1 MLRKK
6 VIRDLQEN
14 KGAYIACITIIVLG
28 LVIFTSFS
36 MVIDNLHLAQTRFY
50 NQQNFADGFAEIQA
64 IPYSEMANLKKIKG
78 IDNLQGRL
86 VKDVKLVLEN
96 QDKNIYL
103 RLISL
108 DPTKENTLNKM
119 MLSRGIPLNNHEM
132 NIWVDN
138 KFFTAQ
144 QLELDQEIAII
155 ASGKKR
161 DLRIVG
167 MGKSPEYIYAL
178 RTANDLFPTPE
189 TFGIAWMPLEQM
201 KTLFDSGETINN
213 IVFTL
218 KTNTDYK
225 EVEELLIPELKP
237 YGLKNIF
244 ARKDQTSHLI
254 LTQEIQGLE
263 AMARSVPLLFLAVA
277 GMILYIMLKRMVQQ
291 QRGQIGILKAFG
303 YTCHEIRRHYL
314 SYALVIGTIGGIIG
328 GLLGIG
334 LSFPFTALYQTYFN
348 MPGLNS
354 QFSLKYF
361 VMSILLSLV
370 FATFAGYQGCKQ
382 ALSLQPAEA
391 MHPPAPKVG
400 KKTIIEKISFFWQ
413 LLTVQGKMGI
423 RNMTRNP
430 GRSLFIL
437 LGIAFTFSLLALPW
451 SMKDLSQQMIFDQFE
466 KVETYD
472 VKVALFHPLPP
483 QKITWELSRFPG
495 VKRVET
501 RADIPVTLKHNWYKK
516 DVVVMGLPQNS
527 HLYNIL
533 DKAGHKIEPPQN
545 GILISERLAK
555 LLHVEIGQSVTVE
568 SLMMKDPKATL
579 KVTVVGIVLQYLGL
593 NGYMEVEALN
603 NLLGQKNIATSI
615 MLRMNESAIPALQK
629 AYNQSSAIDAI
640 DHQASMLAQIKE
652 LMASTS
658 ATIYVLLLFGI
669 ITGFTV
675 VYNSAIITLSERNRE
690 LASMMVMGM
699 TPTEVLSVITFE
711 QWFIGFFAMLLGIPL
726 TQLMLMGMA
735 QSVSNDVYSMPT
747 EITAISLLYAFL
759 LTSGSIWLAQKAAA
773 QKIKSLDLVEV
784 LKSKE

>member
-6 VIRDLQEN
+6 VIRDLKEN
-14 KGAYIACITIIVLG
+14 KGAYIACITVIVLG
-28 LVIFTSFS
+28 LIIFTSFS

-64 IPYSEMANLKKIKG
+64 IPYSEMDHLKKLKG

-86 VKDVKLVLEN
+86 VKDVKLVLKD

-103 RLISL
+103 RLISI
-108 DPTKENTLNKM
+108 DPTQENNINEM
-119 MLSRGIPLNNHEM
+119 VLSQGIPLDRQEM

-138 KFFTAQ
+138 KFFETH
-144 QLELDQEIAII
+144 QLKLAQEIEII
-155 ASGKKR
+155 ASGKKKN
-161 DLRIVG
+161 LRIVG

-189 TFGIAWMPLEQM
+189 TFGIAWMPLERM
-201 KTLFDSGETINN
+201 KTLLGTGETVNN

-218 KTNTDYK
+218 KPNTDYK
-225 EVEELLIPELKP
+225 DVEELLIPELKP

-303 YTCHEIRRHYL
+303 YTRREIRRHYL
-314 SYALVIGTIGGIIG
+314 SYALIIGTIGGVIG
-328 GLLGIG
+328 GLLGIW
-334 LSFPFTALYQTYFN
+334 LSFPFTTLYQIYFN

-361 VMSILLSLV
+361 VMGILLSLV
-370 FATFAGYQGCKQ
+370 FAIFAGYQGCKK
-382 ALSLQPAEA
+382 ALTLQPAEA
-391 MHPPAPKVG
+391 MRPPAPHRG
-400 KKTIIEKISFFWQ
+400 KKIILEKVSFFWQ
-413 LLTVQGKMGI
+413 MLTVQGKMAI

-451 SMKDLSQQMIFDQFE
+451 SMKDLSQQIIFDQFE
-466 KVETYD
+466 KIETYD
-472 VKVALFHPLPP
+472 VKVALSHPLP
-483 QKITWELSRFPG
+483 QKKVIWELNHFPG
-495 VKRVET
+495 MKRVET

-516 DVVVMGLPQNS
+516 DVVLIGLPQNS

-533 DKAGHKIEPPQN
+533 DETGHKMAPPKN
-545 GILISERLAK
+545 GILISGRLAK
-555 LLHVEIGQSVTVE
+555 LLNMEVGHSITVE
-568 SLMMKDPKATL
+568 SLMMKDPETTS
-579 KVTVVGIVLQYLGL
+579 KVTVVGIIPQYLGL
-593 NGYMEVEALN
+593 NAYMEIEALN
-603 NLLGQKNIATSI
+603 TLLGQKNITTSI
-615 MLRMNESAIPALQK
+615 MLRMNESDIPALQK

-658 ATIYVLLLFGI
+658 ATIYIMLLFGI

-699 TPTEVLSVITFE
+699 TPAEVLSVITFE
-711 QWFIGFFAMLLGIPL
+711 QWFIGFFAMILGIPL
-726 TQLMLMGMA
+726 TQLMLIGMA

-747 EITAISLLYAFL
+747 EMTAMSLLYAFL
-759 LTSGSIWLAQKAAA
+759 LTSGSIWLAQKIAAK
-773 QKIKSLDLVEV
+773 KIKKLDLVEV